1 MSRVER
7 LVARKGRTSR
17 PELVMTVA
25 RSVADVLDRHVTLEV
40 ECIDRMYLNVYQPRL
55 QHVNGVVWFFRGHR
69 EAAFASS
76 ALMDP
81 ISKGFVAS
89 IHRFCR
95 DRDVPMIE
103 FTRGQRKDDVA
114 HEHLAGFDRE
124 EGVLFVGRAQEKN
137 RVFRTEK
144 RRNPVTG
151 ATYPWIVSATG
162 VVNQFYFYCL
172 DADFGPFFLK
182 FSSYFPYTAKLCIN
196 GHEWAKRQAVKAGIG
211 FTALDNGFAAC
222 DDPARLRR
230 ICSRLTAGK
239 IDALL
244 RKWLAVLPHPFTRAD
259 RAAGYRYEVSILQA
273 EFSLTQMLDR
283 PLSGRVLFEEVIREN
298 LDIGRP
304 DKVGLV
310 FDRRIRRRGP
320 HPTPGRWRTRILTE
334 GVTPSLHVDYKHSK
348 IKQYHKEGRALRTE
362 TTINDTGDFGIGRRL
377 CNLPALAAVGFTA
390 NRRLLDV
397 ERLSTDP
404 TLGDQAFRAIADPVT
419 VGNQRAA
426 ALPFDSARTQA
437 LLTAL
442 IVFRLLP
449 HGFRNRDL
457 RAHLAPLLGLDPSH
471 MTQGRMSYDLRR
483 LRLHGLIERIPGT
496 HRYTVTD
503 RGLPTA
509 IFLTRVHNRFI
520 RPGLADLLTDHDP
533 HTPLRRHLD
542 RFDAAIDDLARTHK
556 LIA

>member
-1 MSRVER
+1 
-7 LVARKGRTSR
+7 
-17 PELVMTVA
+17 MTVA

-81 ISKGFVAS
+81 ISKSFVAS

-95 DRDVPMIE
+95 DRDLPMID
-103 FTRGQRKDDVA
+103 FARGQRKDDLA
-114 HEHLAGFDRE
+114 HEHLAGFDRD

-151 ATYPWIVSATG
+151 ATYPWIVSSTG
-162 VVNQFYFYCL
+162 VVNQFYFYCV

-182 FSSYFPYTAKLCIN
+182 FSSYFPYNAKLCLN
-196 GHEWAKRQAVKAGIG
+196 GNEWAKRQAAKAGIG

-222 DDPARLRR
+222 DDPVRLRR
-230 ICSRLTAGK
+230 ICSRLTAEK

-259 RAAGYRYEVSILQA
+259 RTAGYRYDLSILQA
-273 EFSLTQMLDR
+273 EFSLTQTLDR

-320 HPTPGRWRTRILTE
+320 RPTPGRWRTRVLTE

-377 CNLPALAAVGFTA
+377 CNLPALAAVGYTA

-397 ERLSTDP
+397 ERLTTDP
-404 TLGDQAFRAIADPVT
+404 TLGEQAFRAVADPVT
-419 VGNQRAA
+419 VGSLRAA
-426 ALPFDSARTQA
+426 ALPFDSTRTQA

-471 MTQGRMSYDLRR
+471 MTQGSMSYDLRR
-483 LRLHGLIERIPGT
+483 LRLHGLIKRIPGT

-503 RGLPTA
+503 SGLRTA
-509 IFLTRVHNRFI
+509 IFLSRVHTRLV

-542 RFDAAIDDLARTHK
+542 RFDTAINDLARTHR

>member
-7 LVARKGRTSR
+7 LVAREGPDLATGA
-17 PELVMTVA
+17 VMTVA

-69 EAAFASS
+69 QAAFASS

-103 FTRGQRKDDVA
+103 FARGQRKDDVA
-114 HEHLAGFDRE
+114 HEYQAGFDRE

-182 FSSYFPYTAKLCIN
+182 FSSYFPYNAKLCIN
-196 GHEWAKRQAVKAGIG
+196 GNEWAKRQAGKAGIG

-259 RAAGYRYEVSILQA
+259 RAAGYRYDLSILQA
-273 EFSLTQMLDR
+273 EFSLTQTLDR

-304 DKVGLV
+304 DQVGLV
-310 FDRRIRRRGP
+310 FDRRIHRRGP
-320 HPTPGRWRTRILTE
+320 RPTPGRWRTRVLTE

-397 ERLSTDP
+397 ERLTPDP
-404 TLGDQAFRAIADPVT
+404 TLGERAFRAVADPVT
-419 VGNQRAA
+419 VGRQRAA
-426 ALPFDSARTQA
+426 ALPFDSTRTQA

-449 HGFRNRDL
+449 NGFRNRDL

-503 RGLPTA
+503 PGLRTA
-509 IFLTRVHNRFI
+509 IFLTRVHNRLV

-542 RFDAAIDDLARTHK
+542 RFDAAINDLARTHR